1 MTEIIEATTADLI
14 DEARALINEYSMT
27 RPGDPAL
34 GQIADE
40 IAGLPG
46 QYAPP
51 DGCLL
56 LAYNDGEPQ
65 GCVAL
70 RRWDEATAEMKRLYV
85 RPTRRG
91 NGIGRA
97 LVLSVLDRARSL
109 GYERMLLDTIP
120 GMDRAQSLYRSLG
133 FKEIAPYRNNPNPG
147 TLYFELRLVG

>member
-1 MTEIIEATTADLI
+1 MTEILEARTADQIEAARELI
-14 DEARALINEYSMT
+14 KEYSLT

-34 GQIADE
+34 GQVADE
-40 IAGLPG
+40 IAELPG
-46 QYAPP
+46 KYAPP

-56 LAYNDGEPQ
+56 LAYGDGELQ

-70 RRWDEATAEMKRLYV
+70 RKWSEGTAEMKRLYV
-85 RPTRRG
+85 RPSGRG
-91 NGIGRA
+91 RGIGRA
-97 LVLSVLDRARSL
+97 LVLSIVDRARAL